1 MKNVRDWISDNPK
14 TFAGICTASLIIAIV
29 IIASFPMVAAYVVI
43 SAIVLIVS
51 LVFFVYFIYTFI
63 LSLVEEFLC

>member
-29 IIASFPMVAAYVVI
+29 IIASFPTVAYVII
-43 SAIVLIVS
+43 SAIVFIVS
-51 LVFFVYFIYTFI
+51 LVFFVHFIYTFI
-63 LSLVEEFLC
+63 LALVEEFLC

>member
-29 IIASFPMVAAYVVI
+29 IILSFPMVAYVI
-43 SAIVLIVS
+43 SVIVFIVS